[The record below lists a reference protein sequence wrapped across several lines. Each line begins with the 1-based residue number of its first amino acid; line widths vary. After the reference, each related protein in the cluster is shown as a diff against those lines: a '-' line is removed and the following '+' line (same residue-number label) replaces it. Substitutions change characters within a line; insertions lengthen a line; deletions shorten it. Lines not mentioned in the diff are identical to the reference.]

1 MPNAVSLEFPYIIR
15 PFCPQH
21 TAMNLTATTLLALS
35 MSADAFAASLARGAG
50 GGKTSLSQ
58 TVKTAL
64 TFGVVETATPLIGW
78 AAGIVAA
85 PYIEAF
91 DHWVAFVLL
100 AALGAKM
107 IREGLSP
114 TEEERQPEMSAAASR
129 WLLLL
134 TAVATSIDSMIVG
147 VTLAFLDADI
157 WLTALTI
164 GTATTLMSAI
174 GLRLGSVLGSIAGK
188 RAEICGGIVLI
199 GIGTFILLEH
209 LGYLR

>member
-1 MPNAVSLEFPYIIR
+1 MSF
-15 PFCPQH
+15 
-21 TAMNLTATTLLALS
+21 LTILALAFGMS
-35 MSADAFAASLARGAG
+35 MDAFAAAIAQGAAIG
-50 GGKTSLSQ
+50 TPTRWGTLR
-58 TVKTAL
+58 TAAV
-64 TFGVVETATPLIGW
+64 FGSVEALTPLIGW

-107 IREGLSP
+107 IREGLFSA
-114 TEEERQPEMSAAASR
+114 EEERQPEISAAASR

-157 WLTALTI
+157 WLTALAI

-174 GLRLGSVLGSIAGK
+174 GLRLGSVLGGIAGK